1 MARVGIFLITAALIM
16 GMVGCASAPVQYT
29 LTILSTVGGNVT
41 NPGEGIFTY
50 DEVTVVNLTA
60 EADEGYYFVNWT
72 GDVGTV
78 GNVNAPQTIIT
89 TSDDYEITA
98 NFAEI
103 PPNQFVLTVSSTS
116 GGSVI
121 VPGEGT
127 FLYDQATVVNL
138 IADPHEDYQFHRWTG
153 DVGAV
158 ADVNS
163 ATTNITMDAH
173 YSITADF
180 EPEFTAM
187 VAAGWYDTIGLK
199 SDGTVVAVG
208 CNSSGQCNVANW
220 TDIVQVAT
228 GYQHTVGLKSDG
240 TMVAVG
246 YNADGRCDVTG
257 WTHVVQLDAGTLHTV
272 WVKAD
277 GTAHA
282 TGTFSD
288 GQCDVGNWTN
298 ITQVAGGRYHTVGLK
313 SDGTVVAVGR
323 NDYGECNVSEWTCI
337 VQVVAGDSYTVGL
350 KSDGTV
356 VAVGSNGNGQCNVG
370 GWTDIT
376 QVAAGEGT
384 PSHTVGLKSDGTVVA
399 VGCNEVTGCG
409 VLGWNG
415 IVQVAAGF
423 HYTLGLKSDGTVVAN
438 GENSCGRCN
447 VTGWDLN

>member
-1 MARVGIFLITAALIM
+1 MARFGIFLTALTLIA
-16 GMVGCASAPVQYT
+16 GMVGCSGSHYT

-103 PPNQFVLTVSSTS
+103 PPNQFALTVSSTS

-127 FLYDQATVVNL
+127 FIYDEGTIVNL
-138 IADPHEDYQFHRWTG
+138 IAEPQEDHQFRNWTG
-153 DVGAV
+153 DVGTV
-158 ADVNS
+158 ADVN
-163 ATTNITMDAH
+163 AHTTNITMNDG
-173 YSITADF
+173 YSITANF
-180 EPEFTAM
+180 EPEYVPM
-187 VAAGWYDTIGLK
+187 VAAAWYDTTGLK
-199 SDGTVVAVG
+199 SDGTLIAVG
-208 CNSSGQCNVANW
+208 CNSSGMCNVANW
-220 TDIVQVAT
+220 TDIVHVAA
-228 GYQHTVGLKSDG
+228 GQWHTVGLKSDG

-246 YNADGRCDVTG
+246 YNDNGQCDVSG
-257 WTHVVQLDAGTLHTV
+257 WTDVVQVDAGTWHTV

-277 GTAHA
+277 GTTRA
-282 TGTFSD
+282 TGTYTD

-298 ITQVAGGRYHTVGLK
+298 IIQVAGGRYHTVGLK
-313 SDGTVVAVGR
+313 FDGTVVAVGR
-323 NDYGECNVSEWTCI
+323 NDYGECNVSEWTGI

-350 KSDGTV
+350 KFDGTV
-356 VAVGSNGNGQCNVG
+356 VAVGNNDNGRCNVG

-376 QVAAGEGT
+376 QVAAGEGS
-384 PSHTVGLKSDGTVVA
+384 PSHTVGLKSEGTVVA
-399 VGCNEVTGCG
+399 VGCNEWSGCG

-438 GENSCGRCN
+438 GENNCNRCD
-447 VTGWDLN
+447 VGDWDLN